1 MHLSHD
7 RPDYAYALRAA
18 DGQRAKVND
27 RVLTA
32 SFAIAPNQLLE
43 NWAVTDARALT
54 AQDLEPLLAMAP
66 SVLIL
71 GTGSQQI
78 FPPAAIMAH
87 CLAQGIGIEVM
98 NNTAAA
104 RTYNVLASEARRVV
118 TALIIPA

>member
-54 AQDLEPLLAMAP
+54 VQDLEPLLAMAP
-66 SVLIL
+66 SVLIV

-87 CLAQGIGIEVM
+87 CLTQGIGIEVM
-98 NNTAAA
+98 NNAAAA